1 VSIVWDRHVAESHG
15 WSPPSARVAWASVRC
30 LCRYLG
36 QRIASVRAMPRAAN
50 YSDEEVKEILEHALA
65 RVGGDPAGTSRQDL
79 LAIGE
84 QVGIPADVMA
94 AAAEEVL
101 RARSERQAHES
112 KRARRRRWLMAH
124 ALLFAVANL
133 LMFGVNY
140 ATTPG
145 EWWVAF
151 PIFFWGLA
159 LAAHAGVARWLSA
172 AVHKRSLAM
181 ASQPRSARLRVPS
194 AEHPVEPQD
203 ESEAADDA
211 VERGQSAKPGA

>member
-1 VSIVWDRHVAESHG
+1 MPG
-15 WSPPSARVAWASVRC
+15 TAS
-30 LCRYLG
+30 
-36 QRIASVRAMPRAAN
+36 
-50 YSDEEVKEILEHALA
+50 YSDDEVKEIIEQALKRSGGEA
-65 RVGGDPAGTSRQDL
+65 VGTTRQDL

-101 RARSERQAHES
+101 KARSERQAQES
-112 KRARRRRWLMAH
+112 KRASRRRWLKAH
-124 ALLFAVANL
+124 ALLFAAANL

-159 LAAHAGVARWLSA
+159 LAAHAGIERWLTSTA
-172 AVHKRSLAM
+172 HERSLSM
-181 ASQPRSARLRVPS
+181 NERPRVTSRLRVPASQQS
-194 AEHPVEPQD
+194 AEPQ
-203 ESEAADDA
+203 ETIEAEHDA
-211 VERGQSAKPGA
+211 AAARSSAKSGPES

>member
-1 VSIVWDRHVAESHG
+1 
-15 WSPPSARVAWASVRC
+15 
-30 LCRYLG
+30 
-36 QRIASVRAMPRAAN
+36 MPRPTN
-50 YSDEEVKEILEHALA
+50 YSDEEVKEIIEHALA

-84 QVGIPADVMA
+84 QVGIPTDVMA
-94 AAAEEVL
+94 AAADDVL
-101 RARSERQAHES
+101 RARSERQVQES

-172 AVHKRSLAM
+172 GAQKRSLAK
-181 ASQPRSARLRVPS
+181 APQSRSTSRLRVPA
-194 AEHPVEPQD
+194 AEHPLEHQD
-203 ESEAADDA
+203 MSEAADDA
-211 VERGQSAKPGA
+211 VERRQSAKPGA